1 MKISCLVVDDVALN
15 REALIDLISETEP
28 FELAGQR
35 SNAAEALEA
44 LNELE
49 PDVMF
54 LDIEMPGMTGLD
66 FLKSLPDP
74 PITVITTSHKE
85 FAIES
90 YEMNVFDY
98 LVKPITRDRFQK
110 CASRLQQYFKEKKK
124 PVLQDQFFLKV
135 SNRHIRIRY
144 DEIRYIEAMRDFV
157 LIHLD
162 SGSKHASVQ
171 TLKGF
176 AAKLPDN
183 KFIRVHRSYIVPISR
198 IESIEGN
205 IIRIGDLKIP
215 ISEGYRDQVMKTLLG
230 KDARL

>member
-15 REALIDLISETEP
+15 RQTLLDLIAEVDSLESV
-28 FELAGQR
+28 GQC
-35 SNAAEALEA
+35 SNAEEAMNS

-66 FLKSLPDP
+66 FLKSLSDP
-74 PITVITTSHKE
+74 PLTVITTSHKE

-110 CASRLQQYFKEKKK
+110 CASRLHQYFKEKKK
-124 PVLQDQFFLKV
+124 PPLPDQFFIRA
-135 SNRHIRIRY
+135 SNKYIRIRY
-144 DEIRYIEAMRDFV
+144 EEIKYIEAMRDFV
-157 LIHLD
+157 VVYLD
-162 SGSKHASVQ
+162 AAKHVTMQ
-171 TLKGF
+171 TMKGF
-176 AAKLPDN
+176 AAKLPED

-205 IIRIGDLKIP
+205 IIRIADQKIP
-215 ISEGYRDQVMKTLLG
+215 ISEGYRDQVMKTLFG
-230 KDARL
+230 KDA